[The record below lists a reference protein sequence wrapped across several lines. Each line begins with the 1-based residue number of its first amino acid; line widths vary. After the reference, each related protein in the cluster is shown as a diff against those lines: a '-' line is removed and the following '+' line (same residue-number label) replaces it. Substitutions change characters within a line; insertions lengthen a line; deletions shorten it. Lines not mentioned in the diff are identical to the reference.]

1 MSSLKTMR
9 QHATLTHDNHE
20 VFTAHIERIAL
31 NGAGILTH
39 NGRKFF
45 VDNTAPHDVVTVRAQ
60 ETRESWGKAELL
72 GIEEPSPFRV
82 RCVCPLDRCGGCSL
96 QHLAYETQI
105 AEKAAILKEQFIR
118 IGHGMDAP
126 EIRIRRSE
134 PFGYRNRVQFHRFKA
149 SLPGF
154 KVKQS
159 DEIVPVAACPVADE
173 GINRAL
179 AEKRIT
185 PPVEKDRWTVYAY
198 KDTFLMEGK
207 NSRGAV
213 DILGTRLF
221 LDAGVFFQSNAAALE
236 PLIADVVSAAEEA
249 GSGDLPAADIYCGV
263 GTFAAFLHGLNRF
276 KRIDAV
282 EVNKAALSRARDTI
296 NAMRPHDARPRTRTD
311 FFAVSADTW
320 AKNNRNRYGFII
332 ADPPREGLSP
342 GVRAWLCQQDAAV
355 FAYVSCN
362 PAALAR
368 DSAALIQSGYAL
380 SSLTF
385 YDFYPHTP
393 HIESVALFKMVKR
406 E

>member
-1 MSSLKTMR
+1 MCSRETMR
-9 QHATLTHDNHE
+9 ARGNHE
-20 VFTAHIERIAL
+20 VFTARIERIAS
-31 NGAGILTH
+31 NGAGVLTH
-39 NGRKFF
+39 NGQKFF
-45 VDNTAPHDVVTVRAQ
+45 IDKTAPLDMVTVRVQ
-60 ETRESWGKAELL
+60 ETHEGWGKAELL
-72 GIEEPSPFRV
+72 RIEEASPFRV
-82 RCVCPLDRCGGCSL
+82 RCVCSLDRCGGCPL
-96 QHLAYETQI
+96 QHLAYETQL
-105 AEKAAILKEQFIR
+105 AEKAAILKEDFIR
-118 IGHGMDAP
+118 IGHIEALP
-126 EIRIRRSE
+126 EIRIRRSNA
-134 PFGYRNRVQFHRFKA
+134 FGYRTRVQFHRFKA

-159 DEIVPVAACPVADE
+159 DEIVPVTVCPVADE

-185 PPVEKDRWTVYAY
+185 PPVEKDRWAVYSY

-236 PLIADVVSAAEEA
+236 MLIKDVISVAEEA
-249 GSGDLPAADIYCGV
+249 GSGDLPAADMYCGV
-263 GTFAAFLHGLNRF
+263 GTFAAFLHGLKRF

-282 EVNKAALSRARDTI
+282 EISKAALSLARD
-296 NAMRPHDARPRTRTD
+296 NVRDARLTRRASTD

-320 AKNNRNRYGFII
+320 VKGNKNRYGFII
-332 ADPPREGLSP
+332 ADPPREGLSQ
-342 GVRAWLCQQDAAV
+342 GVRAWLCRQDTPV

-368 DSAALIQSGYAL
+368 DGEALIKSGYAL

-385 YDFYPHTP
+385 YDFYPQTP
-393 HIESVALFKMVKR
+393 HIESLAVFK
-406 E
+406 